1 MIQRPRLSSLLLLA
15 LSVGL
20 IWSAPVNTT
29 QAALQILLNAEEC
42 SENIFDCLG
51 GLVSVGVVCECW
63 SDVGVV
69 CECWSDVEVVR
80 ECWEWGE
87 GDVRALELLLVTV
100 DGL

>member
-1 MIQRPRLSSLLLLA
+1 M
-15 LSVGL
+15 GL

-63 SDVGVV
+63 SDV
-69 CECWSDVEVVR
+69 EVVR